1 MTARA
6 TTLDQA
12 QTRRRKVLRLIR
24 ESLSDRGYPPSISE
38 LAASTGV
45 ASTLTIRRDLEKLER
60 DGKIERDPGVTRG
73 IRLV

>member
-12 QTRRRKVLRLIR
+12 KIRRRKVLRLIR
-24 ESLSDRGYPPSISE
+24 ESLNSRGYPPSISE
-38 LAASTGV
+38 LATATGV
-45 ASTLTIRRDLEKLER
+45 ASTLTIRRDLERLEA

-73 IRLV
+73 IRIV